1 MSKIEVNAI
10 EPQCGTNLT
19 VGASGD
25 TITFPSGT
33 TVVNNGS
40 QTGFGRNG
48 SVNWQTAIKTVT
60 FTAASG
66 EGYFCNTSGGAFTV
80 NLPSSPSVGDI
91 VAIKDYA
98 STFDTQNL
106 TIGRGGSNLN
116 GDAADSVRSTEN
128 ESLTLV
134 YADAT
139 KGWIPVEEGTGFVG
153 TTFMSASGGTITCS
167 GNCRIHTFTGPG
179 TFTVSSVSNV
189 PANNEMSY
197 LVVAGGATG
206 GERNS
211 NNYYGGGG
219 GAGGFREV
227 KTPITPYTAS
237 PLDGYGT
244 PANRVT
250 VTAQGYPITVGAGG
264 AKGGGSGVNG
274 SNSVFSTI
282 TSTGGGKGGWALSP
296 TNKIDAS
303 PGGSGGGY
311 PGWYGGCAGS
321 GNTPPTTPPQ
331 GNDGN
336 KPSGPTTPGTPV
348 VSAGGGGGATQVG
361 QAAPTNVIGGTGGA
375 GATTSISATPTA
387 YAGGGGGAGWQS
399 TGGPGGTGG
408 GGAGSSAGSPP
419 SSGTPA
425 VDAIVNTGGG
435 GGGGGADFVPT
446 AGGNGG
452 AASGGS
458 GIVIIRYKFQ

>member
-10 EPQCGTNLT
+10 EPQCGTDLT

-25 TITFPSGT
+25 TITFPTGT

-106 TIGRGGSNLN
+106 TIGRGGSNMN
-116 GDAADSVRSTEN
+116 GSAADSVRNTEN

-134 YADAT
+134 YTDAT
-139 KGWIPVEEGTGFVG
+139 KGWLAVE
-153 TTFMSASGGTITCS
+153 A
-167 GNCRIHTFTGPG
+167 GNCKIHTFTGPG
-179 TFTVSSVSNV
+179 TFGVASISNIS
-189 PANNEMSY
+189 ANNQVSY
-197 LVVAGGATG
+197 VVVAGGGTG

-219 GAGGFREV
+219 GAGGFREF
-227 KTPITPYTAS
+227 KNPLTPYTAS
-237 PLDGYGT
+237 PLDGGPGGAGSGT
-244 PANRVT
+244 AVT
-250 VTAQGYPITVGAGG
+250 VTATSFPVTVGGGG

-296 TNKIDAS
+296 TNKIDGS
-303 PGGSGGGY
+303 SGGSGGGY
-311 PGWYGGCAGS
+311 PGYHSGCAGS
-321 GNTPPTTPPQ
+321 GNTPSVTPSQ

-336 KPSGPTTPGTPV
+336 KPTGGAPNV
-348 VSAGGGGGATQVG
+348 AAGGGGGATQAG
-361 QAAPTNVIGGTGGA
+361 QAIPNGATGGTGGA
-375 GATTSISATPTA
+375 GATTSIIASPVA
-387 YAGGGGGAGWQS
+387 YAGGGGGAGW
-399 TGGPGGTGG
+399 TGCGGPGGTGG
-408 GGAGSSAGSPP
+408 GGKGSTAGSPP

-435 GGGGGADFVPT
+435 GGGGGADFIPT